1 MNKRFVA
8 LGDLIAD
15 CYYKG
20 KEIIRFA
27 GGGSRFNVMA
37 NMAELGYQ
45 CAVLGGRGNDE
56 IGEILAC
63 DLSNIGV
70 DTSNMYILPKRSR
83 SFNLSLIEERLPDV
97 AYICSK
103 NSPID
108 GRVTWYENNSED
120 LNRIKPLIDQE
131 DVIILDEVDSFS
143 RQIISELGNDLV
155 IDIGN
160 INHLKKISDEEIV
173 KLRNKFEIMQLNER
187 VATYLMERFDFK
199 SIQEIYNLLSP
210 RLLVITYG
218 NKGAAF
224 LRKNSIVIKE
234 LKKVAKEVDPTGAG
248 DAFLSA
254 LTGYYYD
261 CDKDLYDGFEDAAFA
276 QATDLTSRVVQYY
289 GARGHIHQSKKKTNA
304 KKKELRNIS

>member
-20 KEIIRFA
+20 KEIIRFD

-45 CAVLGGRGNDE
+45 CAILGGRGNDE
-56 IGEILAC
+56 IGEILVN
-63 DLSNIGV
+63 DLSDIGV

-83 SFNLSLIEERLPDV
+83 SFNLSLVEEKLPDV
-97 AYICSK
+97 TYICSK

-120 LNRIKPLIDQE
+120 LNRIKPLIDPD

-143 RQIISELGNDLV
+143 RQIISEIGNDLV

-160 INHLKKISDEEIV
+160 INHLKKLSDEEIV
-173 KLRNKFEIMQLNER
+173 NLKNKFEIIQLNER
-187 VATYLMERFDFK
+187 VATYLIQRFKFNN
-199 SIQEIYNLLSP
+199 IQEIYNLLSP
-210 RLLVITYG
+210 QLLVITYG
-218 NKGAAF
+218 NKGAVF
-224 LRKNSIVIKE
+224 LRKNNTVLKE
-234 LKKVAKEVDPTGAG
+234 LKNVAKEVDPTGAG

-261 CDKDLYDGFEDAAFA
+261 CDKDLYDGFEDAAFE
-276 QATDLTSRVVQYY
+276 QATNLTSRVVQYY
-289 GARGHIHQSKKKTNA
+289 GARGHIHHSKSKNNT
-304 KKKELRNIS
+304 KKKELKNIS